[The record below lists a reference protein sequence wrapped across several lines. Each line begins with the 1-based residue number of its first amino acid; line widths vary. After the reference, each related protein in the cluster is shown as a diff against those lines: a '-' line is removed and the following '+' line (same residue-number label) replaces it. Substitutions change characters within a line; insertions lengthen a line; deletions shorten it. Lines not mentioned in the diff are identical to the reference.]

1 MDNSKK
7 LRCLSLCT
15 GYGGIELGI
24 ERAGVSLQPVAY
36 VERESFAAANL
47 VAKIEAGKMAAAP
60 IWTDVKTF
68 PYSDFHGRVDIM
80 LAGYPCQP
88 FSAAGQRKGEA
99 DERHLWPFIARG
111 IAACQPRL
119 IFAENVEGHLT
130 LGIKNVFEDLGRM
143 GYSYKA
149 GLFSAEEVGA
159 SHRRKRLF
167 WLADSGGSRSKAR
180 FSESQQREEGQP
192 EIFNY
197 SRNRGGPAR
206 PGEQQHEWEE
216 PRTVADS
223 KSGESG
229 QSETGNGGQSSKR
242 GSKEGESSGGTKV
255 KSELGG
261 AVNGIRN
268 RVDRLRLLGNGV
280 VPHTAELA
288 WRVLNAD

>member
-1 MDNSKK
+1 
-7 LRCLSLCT
+7 
-15 GYGGIELGI
+15 
-24 ERAGVSLQPVAY
+24 
-36 VERESFAAANL
+36 
-47 VAKIEAGKMAAAP
+47 
-60 IWTDVKTF
+60 
-68 PYSDFHGRVDIM
+68 
-80 LAGYPCQP
+80 
-88 FSAAGQRKGEA
+88 
-99 DERHLWPFIARG
+99 
-111 IAACQPRL
+111 
-119 IFAENVEGHLT
+119 
-130 LGIKNVFEDLGRM
+130 M

-159 SHRRKRLF
+159 SHRRIRLF

-180 FSESQQREEGQP
+180 FSESQQREEEQP

-197 SRNRGGPAR
+197 SSNRGWPAR

-242 GSKEGESSGGTKV
+242 GSKEGESSGGTKD
-255 KSELGG
+255 KCELGG